1 MSNSSTN
8 VPTFTRPTV
17 QELYNTIIA
26 DYSSRTGQTVPLF
39 KRAVVKSFAYALA
52 GVISL
57 LWNFATWQYLQIFL
71 VTCELEALE
80 RWGNLVGIKYRQG
93 SKAILQLTL
102 TNVQLGTIQ
111 AGTVW
116 KSLSNGLVYTSLPSK
131 VVTGSTVT
139 LNVECTTSG
148 SIGNLLNDEVLHL
161 TNPIIGL
168 PETAMVT
175 DTLSLGTEDEELE
188 NYRTRVLQ
196 RYQRQPQGGSAI
208 DYYNWAT
215 EVNGIVDCLPYVLN
229 NGVVTL
235 YLIANGSGLNRTPS
249 GELSPTQFP
258 QWQQGQMLELDGSG
272 QFLAV
277 AKAINGSG
285 EGNNDRRPLNTPVEL
300 KAPVYTQYKIEI
312 NGLSPF
318 NDELNHSIKQALIT
332 ELDHKKPHLKALGY
346 TVNQATINSNQL
358 SAIVQN
364 LISSVD
370 GAFTSFSLKNSN
382 NETILTDVLG
392 VGCLAY
398 LGELKINN
406 SSINL

>member
-17 QELYNTIIA
+17 QELYSTIIA
-26 DYSSRTGQTVPLF
+26 DYSSRTGQAVPLF

-80 RWGNLVGIKYRQG
+80 RWGNLVGIKYRRG
-93 SKAILQLTL
+93 SKAMLQLTL

-116 KSLSNGLVYTSLPSK
+116 KSLSNGLVYTSLSSK

-148 SIGNLLNDEVLHL
+148 SVGNLLNDEVLHL

-168 PETAMVT
+168 PEIATVT

-188 NYRTRVLQ
+188 SYRTRVLQ

-249 GELSPTQFP
+249 GELSPAQFP
-258 QWQQGQMLELDGSG
+258 QWLNGQMLELNGSG

-277 AKAINGSG
+277 AKSINGSG
-285 EGNNDRRPLNTPVEL
+285 ENTNDRRPLNTIVEL
-300 KAPVYTQYKIEI
+300 LAPVYTQYKIEI
-312 NGLSPF
+312 KGLSPF

-332 ELDHKKPHLKALGY
+332 ELDRKKPHLKALGY
-346 TVNQATINSNQL
+346 SFCNR
-358 SAIVQN
+358 IV
-364 LISSVD
+364 IDFVF
-370 GAFTSFSLKNSN
+370 AVFSLFIKG
-382 NETILTDVLG
+382 LYVRVLLSPL
-392 VGCLAY
+392 VF
-398 LGELKINN
+398 
-406 SSINL
+406 